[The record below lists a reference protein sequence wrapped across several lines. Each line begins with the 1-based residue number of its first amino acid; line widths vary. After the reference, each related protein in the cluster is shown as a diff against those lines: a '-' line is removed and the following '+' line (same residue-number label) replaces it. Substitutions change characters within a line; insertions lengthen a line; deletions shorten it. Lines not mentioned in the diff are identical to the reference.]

1 MCGKKA
7 QYQPHRDRKAAPL
20 PPAHFHPLMRRCAA
34 RFAPAA
40 AAACG
45 GSDLQTVS
53 SSLGSVAKSST
64 TSATT
69 EYKHVHTATR
79 SPSDFIPPAT
89 EAPERLQSY
98 VEPKPF
104 ISLRRMQVFT
114 VSLGVG
120 AASVALVY
128 FFLSTSIRNRV
139 EEEQLQVDRIV
150 ERNRMAMQDRIS
162 IVPIFTAPSTY
173 DELYAKMV
181 EKDKEVETQLTQ
193 AKSTLHTET
202 MFHVKMWWN
211 RCLRNIQSATDA
223 FVAAQLRHKE
233 AQAEANIKAT
243 LQYSGYEL
251 VGLSKVDAYAGSIS
265 SFLIAE
271 V

>member
-1 MCGKKA
+1 
-7 QYQPHRDRKAAPL
+7 
-20 PPAHFHPLMRRCAA
+20 MRRCAA
-34 RFAPAA
+34 RLAA
-40 AAACG
+40 AAAAAGG

-53 SSLGSVAKSST
+53 SSLGSVAKSSVT
-64 TSATT
+64 GTTT

-139 EEEQLQVDRIV
+139 EEEQFQVDRIV

-162 IVPIFTAPSTY
+162 IVPIFVAPSTY

-181 EKDKEVETQLTQ
+181 KKDKEVETQLTQ

-211 RCLRNIQSATDA
+211 RCLHNIQSATDA
-223 FVAAQLRHKE
+223 FAAAQLRHKE

-251 VGLSKVDAYAGSIS
+251 VGLSKVGA
-265 SFLIAE
+265 
-271 V
+271 